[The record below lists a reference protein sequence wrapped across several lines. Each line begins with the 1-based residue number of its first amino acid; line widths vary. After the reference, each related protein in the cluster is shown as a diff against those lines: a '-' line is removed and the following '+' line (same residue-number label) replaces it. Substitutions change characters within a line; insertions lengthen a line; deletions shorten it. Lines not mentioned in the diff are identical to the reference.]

1 MRLLPLVLATALLAL
16 PAAPPAAAQPRETLR
31 IGMVQFPPDMHPN
44 ITNTSIKDYI
54 LATSRR
60 AMTGFTDTG
69 RVICLLCTEVPTL
82 ANGRAKVVQ
91 RGDGTQGMEVL
102 FTLKPDLFWADGEP
116 VTARD
121 VAFAFDVDR
130 AFSVP
135 PTVEKVEAAGQLDVK
150 VTLKLVR
157 YDFDRSAPAPLSE
170 HIEGPIFRA
179 ARDALDYGQRSLFN
193 RRPEEPGLWMGPYRI
208 AEFRPNES
216 VAVVPN
222 AHWKGRKPQFQR
234 IAMRL
239 VENTSALQANLLSG
253 DVDLVAPG
261 NLGLTLDQHIALAR
275 SQPGRFSVTYVPS
288 VSYEH
293 WAVNLDNPLLKDRR
307 VRQALQMAIDR
318 GTIVKRVF
326 EDKFQV
332 ADSFLHP
339 SQFGRHAGMKTWP
352 YDPARARALLGEA
365 GFRPGADG
373 ILVSAQGER
382 FALDFTTTAGNR
394 VRELVAQVIQTQL
407 KAVGIELAIRNEP
420 ARVMFGET
428 LRKRSFKGVVQFQS
442 DPPLD
447 WVPYTTFHSSYIP
460 RAENNWTGT
469 NYFGLANPDMDKALA
484 DAWAALEE
492 APRAAAWK
500 RILDIAGTELPEI
513 NLFFTSTAVLTPAW
527 LTGVAPEG
535 RWGGPTTW
543 VENWRVK

>member
-1 MRLLPLVLATALLAL
+1 MRLLPIALMLAAL
-16 PAAPPAAAQPRETLR
+16 AAPALAQPRDTLR

-54 LATSRR
+54 LNTARR
-60 AMTGFTDTG
+60 AMTGYTDKG
-69 RVICLLCTEVPTL
+69 RVICVLCTEVPSL

-91 RGDGTQGMEVL
+91 RPDGVEGMEVL
-102 FTLKPDLFWADGEP
+102 FTLKPDLFWADGTQ

-121 VAFAFDVDR
+121 FAFAHEVER

-135 PTVEKVEAAGQLDVK
+135 ATVEKVEATSPLDVK
-150 VTLKLVR
+150 VTLKVVR
-157 YDFDRSAPAPLSE
+157 YDFDRSAPAPVAE
-170 HIEGPIFRA
+170 HVEGPIFRA
-179 ARDALDYGQRSLFN
+179 AKDPLDYGQKSLFN

-208 AEFRPNES
+208 AEFRPNEQ
-216 VAVVPN
+216 VTVVPN
-222 AHWKGRKPQFQR
+222 PHWKGRKPYFQR
-234 IAMRL
+234 ITMRL

-253 DVDLVAPG
+253 DVDVVAPG
-261 NLGLTLDQHIALAR
+261 NLGLTLDQHIALTK
-275 SQPGRFSVTYVPS
+275 SQGSRFDVAYVPS

-293 WAVNLDNPLLKDRR
+293 WAVNLDNPLLKDKR

-318 GTIVKRVF
+318 GAIVKRVF
-326 EDKFQV
+326 EGKFEV

-339 SQFGRHAGMKTWP
+339 TQFGRYAGMKTWP
-352 YDPARARALLGEA
+352 FDPARARALLAEA
-365 GFRPGADG
+365 GFKPGADG
-373 ILVSAQGER
+373 ILVNAQGER
-382 FALDFTTTAGNR
+382 FVLDYTTTAGNR

-407 KAVGIELAIRNEP
+407 KAIGIDLAIRNEP

-460 RAENNWTGT
+460 SPANNWTGT
-469 NYFGLANPDMDKALA
+469 NYMGLSNPAMDTALA
-484 DAWAALEE
+484 EAWAALDETK
-492 APRAAAWK
+492 RAAAFR
-500 RILDIAGTELPEI
+500 RILDIANEDLPEI
-513 NLFFTSTAVLTPAW
+513 NLYFTTTAVLTPTW

-535 RWGGPTTW
+535 RWGNPTNW
-543 VENWRVK
+543 VENWRAK

>member
-1 MRLLPLVLATALLAL
+1 MRLLPLTLALALLAF
-16 PAAPPAAAQPRETLR
+16 APPAVAQPHDTLR

-54 LATSRR
+54 LSTARR

-69 RVICLLCTEVPTL
+69 RVICILCTEVPTL

-91 RGDGTQGMEVL
+91 RADGTQGMEVL

-135 PTVEKVEAAGQLDVK
+135 PTVETVEAAGPLDVK
-150 VTLKLVR
+150 VTLKIVR

-179 ARDALDYGQRSLFN
+179 ARDPLDYGQRSLFN
-193 RRPEEPGLWMGPYRI
+193 RKPEEPGLWMGPYRI

-222 AHWKGRKPQFQR
+222 PHWKGRKPHFQR
-234 IAMRL
+234 ITMRL

-275 SQPGRFSVTYVPS
+275 SQAGRFSVTYVPS

-339 SQFGRHAGMKTWP
+339 TQFGRNPDMKTWP
-352 YDPARARALLGEA
+352 FDPARARALLAEA

-469 NYFGLANPDMDKALA
+469 NYSGLANPDMDKALA

-513 NLFFTSTAVLTPAW
+513 NLFFTSTAVLTPTW

-535 RWGGPTTW
+535 RWGGPTSW

>member
-1 MRLLPLVLATALLAL
+1 MRLPLIALALLAL
-16 PAAPPAAAQPRETLR
+16 PFMPQALAQPKETLR

-60 AMTGFTDTG
+60 LMTGFTDTG
-69 RVICLLCTEVPTL
+69 RVICILCTEVPTL
-82 ANGRAKVVQ
+82 ANGRARVVA
-91 RGDGTQGMEVL
+91 RADGTPGMEVL
-102 FTLKPDLFWADGEP
+102 FTLKADLFWADGEK

-121 VAFAFDVDR
+121 VAFAHEVDR

-135 PTVEKVEAAGQLDVK
+135 PTVEKVEALNDHDVK
-150 VTLKLVR
+150 VTLKIVR

-179 ARDALDYGQRSLFN
+179 ARDPLEYGQRSLFN
-193 RRPEEPGLWMGPYRI
+193 RKPEEPGLWMGPYRI

-216 VAVVPN
+216 VALVPN
-222 AHWKGRKPQFQR
+222 AHWKGRSPHFQR
-234 IAMRL
+234 ITMRL

-275 SQPGRFSVTYVPS
+275 SQAARFNVTYVPS

-293 WAVNLDNPLLKDRR
+293 WAVNLDNPLLRDRR
-307 VRQALQMAIDR
+307 VRQALQMSIDR

-326 EDKFQV
+326 EGKFEV

-339 SQFGRHAGMKTWP
+339 SQFGRHAEMRNWP
-352 YDPARARALLGEA
+352 YDPARARALLAQA
-365 GFRPGADG
+365 GLRPGTDG

-394 VRELVAQVIQTQL
+394 VRELVAQVVQTQL
-407 KAVGIELAIRNEP
+407 KAVGIELAIHNEP

-469 NYFGLANPDMDKALA
+469 NYSGFASPEMDKALA

-492 APRAAAWK
+492 APRAAAWR

-513 NLFFTSTAVLTPAW
+513 NLFFTSTAVLTPGW

-535 RWGGPTTW
+535 RWGGPTNW
-543 VENWRVK
+543 IENWRVK